1 MESPTVGLCSA
12 EQGLIFF
19 DPMPTDIVCAAGG
32 SISQEHWPWN
42 CWQVDVLQS
51 FTESSGWQLGAKKF
65 YARMRAIV
73 DIRAAVTGSSKADSM
88 AKFRAAFREK
98 SYAPSFR
105 GRNLHLSVSDLM

>member
-1 MESPTVGLCSA
+1 
-12 EQGLIFF
+12 
-19 DPMPTDIVCAAGG
+19 MPTDIVCAAGG

-51 FTESSGWQLGAKKF
+51 SGWRQGVQKF
-65 YARMRAIV
+65 DVRMRAVV